1 MVFPSTGYLSMVF
14 EAATQIVETQGLEA
28 STVECYDIRNVSL
41 SRALMVPE
49 DDFGIETL
57 LTLRRTSLNATS
69 RHQWLFDFVLT
80 SVANEEGVDTFTE
93 HCRGQVAIDFEEYGK
108 HLPWSFVGNYKDTNN
123 SSNARGRRDEK
134 CPCIFIQEND
144 KCCTV
149 V

>member
-1 MVFPSTGYLSMVF
+1 MVF
-14 EAATQIVETQGLEA
+14 EAATQMVETAGLEA
-28 STVECYDIRNVSL
+28 GTVESYDIRNVSL

-57 LTLRRTSLNATS
+57 LTLRQTPLNATS

-93 HCRGQVAIDFEEYGK
+93 HCRGQVAIDFEQYGK
-108 HLPWSFVGNYKDTNN
+108 HLPLQLLCVHPGTDSL
-123 SSNARGRRDEK
+123 SNARGRRDEK
-134 CPCIFIQEND
+134 CPFIFFQENH
-144 KCCTV
+144 KCWAV